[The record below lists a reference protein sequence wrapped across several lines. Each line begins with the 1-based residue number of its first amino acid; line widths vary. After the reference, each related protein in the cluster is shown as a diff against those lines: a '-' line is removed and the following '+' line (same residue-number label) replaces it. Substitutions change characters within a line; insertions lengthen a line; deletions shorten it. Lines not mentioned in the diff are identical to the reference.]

1 MHIEQR
7 EGPQA
12 GADNPVLEIRAVVKR
27 FGARTA
33 LDGLNLT
40 LRAGEVFALLGP
52 NGAGKT
58 TTINLILG
66 FLKPDAGAVQVCG
79 IEAGSDPA
87 GARGH
92 VAYIPEQ
99 VALYPSLSGIEN
111 LRYFATLAGLDL
123 SVDASRR
130 LLTEAGLPEEAHGRP
145 AASYSKGMR
154 QKVGIAVA
162 LARQARLLLLDEPTS
177 GLDPSAAADFSVT
190 VRHAAERGTAVLM
203 ATHDLYRVREMADRV
218 GVLSRGRIVEEVDPK
233 TLDHVALERLY
244 IERLAEIAA

>member
-7 EGPQA
+7 ELPQA
-12 GADNPVLEIRAVVKR
+12 GADNPVLAIRAAVKR

-33 LDGLNLT
+33 LDGLDLT

-79 IEAGSDPA
+79 IEAGSDPV

-99 VALYPSLSGIEN
+99 VALYPGLSGIEN

-162 LARQARLLLLDEPTS
+162 LARQARLLLWTSRPPGSIRVRQPTS
-177 GLDPSAAADFSVT
+177 PS
-190 VRHAAERGTAVLM
+190 R
-203 ATHDLYRVREMADRV
+203 
-218 GVLSRGRIVEEVDPK
+218 
-233 TLDHVALERLY
+233 
-244 IERLAEIAA
+244 

>member
-1 MHIEQR
+1 MYR
-7 EGPQA
+7 EHSQLSETR
-12 GADNPVLEIRAVVKR
+12 ADDPVLAIQAAVKR

-33 LDGLNLT
+33 LDGLELT
-40 LRAGEVFALLGP
+40 LQAGEVFALLGP

-66 FLKPDAGAVQVCG
+66 FLKPDAGTVRVCG
-79 IEAGSDPA
+79 IEAGADPI
-87 GARGH
+87 GARGQ

-99 VALYPSLSGIEN
+99 VALYPGLSGTEN

-123 SVDASRR
+123 AVDASHR
-130 LLTEAGLPEEAHGRP
+130 LLAEAGLPDEAHGRA

-162 LARQARLLLLDEPTS
+162 HARRARLLLLDEPTS

-190 VRHAAERGTAVLM
+190 VRRAAERGAAVLM
-203 ATHDLYRVREMADRV
+203 ATHDLYRVREVADRV